1 MGTRAYTSSL
11 NQAYPD
17 SFPDWIIDNFST
29 MNLSD
34 GSWTYSDPLS
44 MISTYSYNSG
54 TGYNE
59 IRLNNATNDALQP
72 NVNPSQCP
80 RWYKLATYDDG
91 SPVLGG
97 DNFILTITTILKG
110 STVGTLRYIQHMLG
124 VAEDI
129 TQNSDPLTFNKW
141 SGLGQQ
147 FGFQNGDSNSTG
159 AIIQGSTT
167 TVISASLTD
176 IKAFGTVSVFG
187 RSAENTIVGLNA
199 AGENEGSNAN
209 SFSGGLYSESG
220 QLYIIYLFGQY
231 QPGKTYNSGTG
242 TDVSYV
248 YKFTKI
254 INNGI

>member
-1 MGTRAYTSSL
+1 MGNRAYTSLSG
-11 NQAYPD
+11 QAYPD
-17 SFPDWIIDNFST
+17 QFPDWVIDNFST

-44 MISTYSYNSG
+44 MISTYSYNAS

-59 IRLNNATNDALQP
+59 IRLNSVTNDALQP
-72 NVNPSQCP
+72 TANPSQCP

-91 SPVLGG
+91 SPVLGS

-129 TQNSDPLTFNKW
+129 SQNSDPLAVNKW
-141 SGLGQQ
+141 SGLGQLW
-147 FGFQNGDSNSTG
+147 GFSNADSNSTG
-159 AIIQGSTT
+159 AIIQGSTVT
-167 TVISASLTD
+167 GVSSSLTD
-176 IKAFGTVSVFG
+176 TKSFGTVSVFG

-209 SFSGGLYSESG
+209 SFSGGLYSASG
-220 QLYIIYLFGQY
+220 QLYIIYIFGQY
-231 QPGKTYNSGTG
+231 TAGKAYSTGTG
-242 TDVSYV
+242 TDVSYL

-254 INNGI
+254 INAGI